1 MSDRSLTIVML
12 LLVLGLPVS
21 ALLVRRVP
29 TRDIIRYAAV
39 WVGIIIV
46 LYDLARLFT

>member
-12 LLVLGLPVS
+12 LLVLGLPLS
-21 ALLVRRVP
+21 ALLARRVP
-29 TRDIIRYAAV
+29 TRDLIHYAAV

-46 LYDLARLFT
+46 VYILVRRFT